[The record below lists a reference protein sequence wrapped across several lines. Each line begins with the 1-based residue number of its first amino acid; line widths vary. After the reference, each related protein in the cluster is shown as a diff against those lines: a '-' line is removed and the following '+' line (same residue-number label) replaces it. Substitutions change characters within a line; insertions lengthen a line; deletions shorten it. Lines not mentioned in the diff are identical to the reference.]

1 MRVGSLFSGYG
12 GLCELSVAPYLG
24 GRVVWHSEIDPAA
37 SKVLAHHWPD
47 TPNLGDI
54 TQIDWGAAEP
64 VDVLTGGFPCQDVSA
79 AGKRAGLRPDTR
91 SGLWSQF
98 AYAIS
103 ELHPSLVVI
112 ENVRGLLSAEAH
124 SDLEPCPL
132 CLGDGSGGPVLRA
145 LGAVLGD
152 LANLGYDAFW
162 CGVRASDVGAPH
174 NRFRVFIAAYP
185 TLDGRPRSG
194 SARAGR
200 PGPSDDD
207 RAIADAR
214 RVLGAGRPAAS
225 GQTEGRRALGHVAG
239 RGDQSSSDASSDGR
253 REGRA
258 KPTRNGR
265 GPDAAIGGTSAH
277 ADSHR
282 DGLEGVGRQLA
293 GARDADGCGGSHRAW
308 GQYEPAIRRWER
320 ILGRPAPAPTVAGRR
335 GQPVLNPELG
345 EWMMGL
351 PAGHITAVPG
361 LTRNEKHRL
370 VGNGVCPQQSDAAL
384 DFLIPMIREAVA
396 A

>member
-1 MRVGSLFSGYG
+1 GQWRAQAPQGSAVRIGSLFSGYG

-145 LGAVLGD
+145 LG
-152 LANLGYDAFW
+152 
-162 CGVRASDVGAPH
+162 
-174 NRFRVFIAAYP
+174 
-185 TLDGRPRSG
+185 RSEE
-194 SARAGR
+194 
-200 PGPSDDD
+200 
-207 RAIADAR
+207 R
-214 RVLGAGRPAAS
+214 RVGKEE
-225 GQTEGRRALGHVAG
+225 GQ
-239 RGDQSSSDASSDGR
+239 
-253 REGRA
+253 
-258 KPTRNGR
+258 
-265 GPDAAIGGTSAH
+265 
-277 ADSHR
+277 
-282 DGLEGVGRQLA
+282 
-293 GARDADGCGGSHRAW
+293 
-308 GQYEPAIRRWER
+308 RW
-320 ILGRPAPAPTVAGRR
+320 
-335 GQPVLNPELG
+335 
-345 EWMMGL
+345 
-351 PAGHITAVPG
+351 
-361 LTRNEKHRL
+361 
-370 VGNGVCPQQSDAAL
+370 
-384 DFLIPMIREAVA
+384 
-396 A
+396 